1 MYYPILLI
9 YHCSD
14 NRANE
19 GFRGRQNM
27 YYPNILEMHYP
38 SAIHPFVKKLI
49 SRKFTAIDESQVRP
63 PIIYSCIFI
72 LYLYGREIVKEKMY
86 NNYEKELYN
95 FTGD

>member
-1 MYYPILLI
+1 MYYPILLLI

-38 SAIHPFVKKLI
+38 STMHPFVKKLI
-49 SRKFTAIDESQVRP
+49 SRKFTAIGESQVNRGKYQKISFFFGSFP
-63 PIIYSCIFI
+63 QKNEPCQI
-72 LYLYGREIVKEKMY
+72 ENVEVQPVVV
-86 NNYEKELYN
+86 
-95 FTGD
+95 